1 MTTQDAKS
9 YLAKREIPQLFESL
23 MTGLMYYRPDDHID
37 YLLKCLDKV
46 KEEQISSINWNLFI
60 DQRRKTPLPPITPN
74 GENGRIQSISREPSF
89 VTQNTLD
96 SMRASPL
103 PPIASNSQTGSLG
116 SIKLPDCPL
125 VLVMGG
131 PGSGRADQC
140 KFLVDK
146 YKGWVHLSMG
156 GLLRAER
163 KKHGSPN
170 KGWNQIGALMD
181 NGDMVPE
188 NVVLDLLKQNLE
200 KCGSAAGVLI
210 EGFPRTAE
218 QTQQYNDLVGRV
230 DLVFLLDSEE
240 TTLRESLNQRKKLS
254 GRKDDTADAI
264 ESRLAFF
271 RENTL
276 PVIKHYDDEGRLVI
290 IDGERVRSEV
300 QADLTTLFEN
310 IFFNG
315 SKNAKAGT
323 PHPPPSPKPSSPR
336 PGSGRYSRTGSRADS
351 TISRPT
357 SGFSRVDPEPDIE
370 VADTGRKA
378 DVPSCPIIFVMGG
391 PGSGRTEQ
399 CEMIT
404 ARYSGSVHISMGEL
418 LREQTSRLASSDTKW
433 NTIKRL
439 MDEGNMVPE
448 DVTTELLLP
457 ELKKHSGA
465 TAIILNGFPRT
476 KEQVEVFNSSVGG
489 LTTVILLDSDDHHMK
504 KRLRKRRDTS
514 GRADDVPQAVTNRL
528 TYYKHHTLPIIGY
541 LDGIQQLIVVNTDR
555 DSDEVFVDVSA
566 ELDKVLRP
574 SSKPT
579 SLLGVTIKIPDEGRR
594 SDMPSCPIIAIIG
607 VPGGNADEQ
616 ARKVAEDKFNFTF
629 FSLTDQTVT
638 GSEFTAMM
646 SASFEAEGI
655 ILRGCP
661 INQQQ
666 VEDFNKYVGGMDG
679 VVVIDCGEEYS
690 ISTRSVDKATVKQY
704 KKNVLP
710 VLAHYDDFGKL
721 TVVNGERSGSEIFD
735 DLSKAIDDILEKKK
749 TFGVTSKSSDS
760 SLARLEVSVP
770 DQGRQTGLPTNLIV
784 AVIGGPNSGT
794 DTQCKQIA
802 EKYPDS
808 VHIAAQGVSG
818 VELETELKKT
828 SEAKLVVIE
837 GYPQSK
843 QQLEEF
849 NKQVGG
855 LSRVIVIDSCE
866 MHLKTSGADTDAIKA
881 YSKNTLPVL
890 AYFEDMGK
898 LDIVNGEMVPED
910 ISAAVSKII
919 DEVLEMGVKISS
931 S

>member
-1 MTTQDAKS
+1 
-9 YLAKREIPQLFESL
+9 

-37 YLLKCLDKV
+37 YLLKCLEKV
-46 KEEQISSINWNLFI
+46 KAENISSINWNLFI

-74 GENGRIQSISREPSF
+74 GENGRVQSLSREPSF
-89 VTQNTLD
+89 VTQNTLE

-103 PPIASNSQTGSLG
+103 PPIGSNSHTGSVG
-116 SIKLPDCPL
+116 TIKIPDCPL

-131 PGSGRADQC
+131 PGSGKADQC

-170 KGWNQIGALMD
+170 KGWNQIGSLMD
-181 NGDMVPE
+181 SGDMVPE

-210 EGFPRTAE
+210 EGFPRTAD
-218 QTQQYNDLVGRV
+218 QAQQYNDLVGRV
-230 DLVFLLDSEE
+230 DLVFVLDSEE
-240 TTLRESLNQRKKLS
+240 STLRESLNQRKRSS
-254 GRKDDTADAI
+254 GRKDDTVDAI

-290 IDGERVRSEV
+290 IDGERAKSEV
-300 QADLTTLFEN
+300 QSDLTTLFEN

-315 SKNAKAGT
+315 SKNAKGT
-323 PHPPPSPKPSSPR
+323 NISHSGQPHPPPSPKPSSPR
-336 PGSGRYSRTGSRADS
+336 PGSGRYSRTASRSGS
-351 TISRPT
+351 TLSRPA

-370 VADTGRKA
+370 VADTGRK
-378 DVPSCPIIFVMGG
+378 DDMPTCPIIFVMGG
-391 PGSGRTEQ
+391 PGSGRSEQ
-399 CEMIT
+399 CEMIV
-404 ARYSGSVHISMGEL
+404 ARYPGSVQVSMGEI

-433 NTIKRL
+433 STIKRL

-457 ELKKHSGA
+457 ELKKHSSA

-476 KEQVEVFNSSVGG
+476 KEQVELFNASVGG
-489 LTTVILLDSDDHHMK
+489 LTTAILLDSDDHHMK
-504 KRLRKRRDTS
+504 KRLRKRRDMS
-514 GRADDVPQAVTNRL
+514 GRTDDAPQAVTNRL
-528 TYYKHHTLPIIGY
+528 TYYKHHTLPVIGY

-555 DSDEVFVDVSA
+555 DSDDVFVDVSA
-566 ELDKVLRP
+566 ELDKFMRP

-579 SLLGVTIKIPDEGRR
+579 NLLGVAIKIPDEGRR
-594 SDMPSCPIIAIIG
+594 NDMPPCPIIAIIG

-638 GSEFTAMM
+638 GSELTAMM
-646 SASFEAEGI
+646 SASVGAEGI
-655 ILRGCP
+655 VLHGSP

-679 VVVIDCGEEYS
+679 VIVIDCGEEYS
-690 ISTRSVDKATVKQY
+690 VSTRGVDTATVKQY

-735 DLSKAIDDILEKKK
+735 DLSKAIEEILAKKK

-760 SLARLEVSVP
+760 SLERIEVNVP
-770 DQGRQTGLPTNLIV
+770 DQGRQPGLPTNLIV
-784 AVIGGPNSGT
+784 AVIGGPNSAT
-794 DTQCKQIA
+794 DSQCKQVT
-802 EKYPDS
+802 EKFPGS
-808 VHIAAQGVSG
+808 VHVAAQGMSG
-818 VELETELKKT
+818 TELETELKKT
-828 SEAKLVVIE
+828 TDAKLVVIE

-849 NKQVGG
+849 NKQIGG

-866 MHLKTSGADTDAIKA
+866 MHLKTSGADADAIKA

-890 AYFEDMGK
+890 AYIEDMGK
-898 LDIVNGEMVPED
+898 LDV
-910 ISAAVSKII
+910 VSSCYSIH
-919 DEVLEMGVKISS
+919 
-931 S
+931 